1 MRKSIIVAFSLL
13 FVVVSAFAQQPSR
26 SNSISVFVTDSEL
39 DWSSSGGTRFGADF
53 GAALDHMF
61 NDRFSAELSVTSQHN
76 IRYVTT
82 FSPAGLPTTITHSAR
97 LYPIDANVSY
107 HFFTDSRWKPYL
119 GAGLRYVS
127 DTVRGDGPL
136 GGYRLATRTTDPE
149 VSGGI
154 TFQFNQRLGLRFD
167 AKQIIGSS
175 RSTVADPQFKA
186 SVGLSLRF

>member
-1 MRKSIIVAFSLL
+1 MRKSALVSVSLL
-13 FVVVSAFAQQPSR
+13 FVVVSAFAQQPGR
-26 SNSISVFVTDSEL
+26 SNTVSVFLTDSEL
-39 DWSSSGGTRFGADF
+39 STSSTSGTKFGTDF
-53 GAALDHMF
+53 GAALGHMF
-61 NDRFSAELSVTSQHN
+61 NDRFSAELSVTVQRAHSS
-76 IRYVTT
+76 ITILDPT
-82 FSPAGLPTTITHSAR
+82 GLPSTTIHSNR

-167 AKQIIGSS
+167 AKQVIGSRRSIIG
-175 RSTVADPQFKA
+175 DPKFKA